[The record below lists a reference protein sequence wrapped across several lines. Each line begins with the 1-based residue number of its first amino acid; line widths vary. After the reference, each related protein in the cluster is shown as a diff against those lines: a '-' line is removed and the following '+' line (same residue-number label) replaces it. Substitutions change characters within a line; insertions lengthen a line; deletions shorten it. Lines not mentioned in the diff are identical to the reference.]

1 MISVKVVNTPR
12 VDICITKGDWKAAA
26 KQLRAGVA
34 KLTDFYDR
42 ALVYYFILSDMPPA
56 GQKRIVRRFEDALG
70 IIKKFYHLTGGVRQ
84 VVFLCGWQ
92 HDGPDT
98 GYPDVFTVNSQAGSL
113 EELNRCIEEAK
124 KYNAVLTFHDN
135 YDDCY
140 DNEYFDPEIAAL
152 DWNGNYMTSW
162 I

>member
-1 MISVKVVNTPR
+1 M
-12 VDICITKGDWKAAA
+12 
-26 KQLRAGVA
+26 
-34 KLTDFYDR
+34 
-42 ALVYYFILSDMPPA
+42 
-56 GQKRIVRRFEDALG
+56 
-70 IIKKFYHLTGGVRQ
+70 
-84 VVFLCGWQ
+84 VFLCGWQ